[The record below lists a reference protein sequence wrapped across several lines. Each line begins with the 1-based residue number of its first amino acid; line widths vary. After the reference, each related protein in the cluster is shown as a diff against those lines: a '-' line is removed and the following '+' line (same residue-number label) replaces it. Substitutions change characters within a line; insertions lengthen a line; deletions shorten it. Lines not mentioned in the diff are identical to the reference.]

1 VLLHLNKLSRNRENT
16 NNNEMITL
24 EKLTQFI
31 HEKLGYKPTTKVT
44 YYEVIGDWIQLQ
56 FDNVMGEV
64 VKLERYYNWLQ
75 SVREEKINQIL

>member
-1 VLLHLNKLSRNRENT
+1 
-16 NNNEMITL
+16 
-24 EKLTQFI
+24 
-31 HEKLGYKPTTKVT
+31 
-44 YYEVIGDWIQLQ
+44 VIGDWIQLQ